1 MVFMVL
7 QKRQEQNMAGK
18 SQTDLQIR
26 HSRGFLGVRLAF
38 LHDINIS
45 ASIFVC
51 LDHFHSFDE
60 SPLSRL
66 YNHIQL
72 SSNLMSGCDYS
83 LFKVGLHL
91 LSFLEPLRYSSAKN
105 KYQTYPPGVTNI
117 VCMEYKRR
125 YLSEKWVSF
134 GVNYPFIERLSGICI
149 ILHKTHYH
157 DFKSFQLWLLQV

>member
-18 SQTDLQIR
+18 SQTDLQIW

-51 LDHFHSFDE
+51 LDHFHSFDG

-105 KYQTYPPGVTNI
+105 KYQTYPPGVPNMRLYGIQTEIFVREMSFIWGELSLHWTAQWNLHNI
-117 VCMEYKRR
+117 
-125 YLSEKWVSF
+125 
-134 GVNYPFIERLSGICI
+134 
-149 ILHKTHYH
+149 T
-157 DFKSFQLWLLQV
+157 